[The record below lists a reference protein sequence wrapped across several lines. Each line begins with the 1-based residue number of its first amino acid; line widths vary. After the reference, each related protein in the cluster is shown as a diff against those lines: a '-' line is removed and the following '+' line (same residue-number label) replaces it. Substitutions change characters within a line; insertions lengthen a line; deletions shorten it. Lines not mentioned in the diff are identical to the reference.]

1 MSTRTYRFFKATTLA
16 SLSFL
21 TCASYA
27 AELGDFYNLGA
38 RPTETAIRVG
48 LVTTGGMRYQGA
60 DEGRFA
66 LVPGVLF
73 QATNGIFADPFNGI
87 GYAFEPAGGFTYG
100 LRLNLDTGRGKE
112 DALPGFE
119 KIKASINPSVF
130 ANYAVSD
137 KLTLKS
143 SLRTGLAGESGNA
156 LVNVGATYKLYQA
169 GPVVL
174 TGTAAAKY
182 ANAGYMQSYFG
193 VSPTQASASGL
204 KAYQPGAGFST
215 LQLGL
220 TGGFPISREIYII
233 SNIGFQ
239 RLLGDAAKSPVAKQ
253 KTAPVGFIG
262 AVYSF

>member
-1 MSTRTYRFFKATTLA
+1 MSHITPRFFKVAALTAMSLA
-16 SLSFL
+16 
-21 TCASYA
+21 ASAAYA

-38 RPTETAIRVG
+38 RPAETTIRVG
-48 LVTTGGMRYQGA
+48 LVTTGGMRYQGSN
-60 DEGRFA
+60 EGRFA

-73 QATNGIFADPFNGI
+73 QASNGIFADPFNGL
-87 GYAFEPAGGFTYG
+87 GYAFAPAGGFTYG

-119 KIKASINPSVF
+119 KIKASVNPGVF
-130 ANYAVSD
+130 ANFALSD

-156 LVNVGATYKLYQA
+156 LVNLGATYKIYQA

-174 TGTAAAKY
+174 NGNVAAKY
-182 ANAGYMQSYFG
+182 ANAGYTQSYFG
-193 VSPTQASASGL
+193 VTPAQASASGL

-215 LQLGL
+215 VQLGL

-233 SNIGFQ
+233 TNLGVQ
-239 RLLGDAAKSPVAKQ
+239 RLVGDAAKSPLVKQ
-253 KTAPVGFIG
+253 KTVPAGFIG
-262 AVYSF
+262 LVYSF